1 MSAISKGVVLPTRA
15 SVVLGELTK
24 LPAFVRRD
32 FLDAWSYRA
41 SFLTDIAGMLVQVI
55 TFYFVGRMIN
65 TESLPTYS
73 GQQPT
78 YVEFVV
84 VGIAL
89 NVFVTI
95 GLHHVAS
102 ALQQEQW
109 KGTLESLLMTPTAL
123 ATLQLGSVI
132 YDLVYIPVR
141 TIVFVVL
148 VAVTLG
154 LNLHYDGLLPA
165 AVIVLCFIP
174 FIWGLGL
181 MSGGGVLTFKGAN
194 IGTAAVATLLTL
206 SSGAYFP
213 LQLFPD
219 WAEKI
224 AKANPLAI
232 AIQGTREAL
241 IGGSGWAGVA
251 GEVAILIPAAALSL
265 VLGILA
271 FRLALARE
279 RRRGSLPL
287 Y

>member
-1 MSAISKGVVLPTRA
+1 VNAASEIAPSRA
-15 SVVLGELTK
+15 SGFVGELAK

-41 SFLTDIAGMLVQVI
+41 SFLTDVAGMVVQVI
-55 TFYFVGRMIN
+55 TFYFVGRMVN
-65 TESLPTYS
+65 TGVLPTFS
-73 GQQPT
+73 GHRPT

-123 ATLQLGSVI
+123 ATLQLGSVV
-132 YDLVYIPVR
+132 YDLVYVPIR
-141 TIVFVVL
+141 TVLFVVL
-148 VAVTLG
+148 VALTLG
-154 LNLHYDGLLPA
+154 LHLSYDGLLPA
-165 AVIVLCFIP
+165 GVIVLFFIP

-181 MSGGGVLTFKGAN
+181 ISGGAVLTFKGAN
-194 IGTAAVATLLTL
+194 IGTGILTTLLTL
-206 SSGAYFP
+206 GSGAYFP
-213 LQLFPD
+213 LQLFPN
-219 WAEKI
+219 WIETI

-241 IGGSGWAGVA
+241 IGGTGWSGVA
-251 GEVAILIPAAALSL
+251 GDVAILIPASALSL
-265 VLGILA
+265 AVGIFA
-271 FRLALARE
+271 FRLALTRE

>member
-1 MSAISKGVVLPTRA
+1 MNAA
-15 SVVLGELTK
+15 SEVAPSRTGAFLGELAK

-41 SFLTDIAGMLVQVI
+41 TFLTDIAGMVVQIV
-55 TFYFVGRMIN
+55 TFYFVGKMVN
-65 TESLPTYS
+65 ADVLPSYS
-73 GQQPT
+73 GTQPT

-89 NVFVTI
+89 NVFVAI
-95 GLHHVAS
+95 GLHHIAG

-123 ATLQLGSVI
+123 ATLQLGSVV
-132 YDLVYIPVR
+132 YDLVYIPIR
-141 TIVFVVL
+141 TVVFVVA

-154 LNLHYDGLLPA
+154 LDLHYDGLLPA
-165 AVIVLCFIP
+165 AVIVVFFIP

-181 MSGGGVLTFKGAN
+181 MSGGAVLTFKGAN
-194 IGTAAVATLLTL
+194 IGTGIVTTLLTL
-206 SSGAYFP
+206 GSGAYFP
-213 LQLFPD
+213 LQLFPN
-219 WAEKI
+219 WIETL

-241 IGGSGWAGVA
+241 IGGTGWAGVA
-251 GEVAILIPAAALSL
+251 GDIAILIPFSAVSLAA
-265 VLGILA
+265 GIFA

>member
-1 MSAISKGVVLPTRA
+1 MSAVPEIGSAARTGA
-15 SVVLGELTK
+15 VLGELAK

-41 SFLTDIAGMLVQVI
+41 SFLTDIAGMLVQVV
-55 TFYFVGRMIN
+55 TFYFVGKMIN
-65 TESLPTYS
+65 RGVLPTFS
-73 GQQPT
+73 GHQPT

-102 ALQQEQW
+102 ALQHEQW

-132 YDLVYIPVR
+132 YDLVYIPIR
-141 TIVFVVL
+141 TIIFVVL

-165 AVIVLCFIP
+165 GVIVLFFIP

-181 MSGGGVLTFKGAN
+181 MSGGAVLTFKGAN
-194 IGTAAVATLLTL
+194 IGTAAVTTLLTL
-206 SSGAYFP
+206 GSGAYFP

-219 WAEKI
+219 WVEKI

-241 IGGSGWAGVA
+241 IGGSGWSGVA
-251 GEVAILIPAAALSL
+251 GDVAILLPASAVSL
-265 VLGILA
+265 LLGVFA

>member
-1 MSAISKGVVLPTRA
+1 MSAASEIAPSRA
-15 SVVLGELTK
+15 SAFLGELAK

-41 SFLTDIAGMLVQVI
+41 SFLTDIAGMVVQVV

-65 TESLPTYS
+65 TGVLPTF
-73 GQQPT
+73 GGHRPT

-123 ATLQLGSVI
+123 ATLQLGSVV
-132 YDLVYIPVR
+132 YDLVYIPIR
-141 TIVFVVL
+141 TLVFVVL

-154 LNLHYDGLLPA
+154 LHLHYDGLLPA
-165 AVIVLCFIP
+165 GVIVLFFIP

-181 MSGGGVLTFKGAN
+181 ISGGAVLTFKGAN
-194 IGTAAVATLLTL
+194 IGTGIVTTLLTL
-206 SSGAYFP
+206 GSGAYFP

-219 WAEKI
+219 WIETI

-241 IGGSGWAGVA
+241 IGGTGWSGVA
-251 GEVAILIPAAALSL
+251 GDVAILIPASALSL
-265 VLGILA
+265 AAGILA
-271 FRLALARE
+271 FRLALNRE

>member
-1 MSAISKGVVLPTRA
+1 VSSTSEIRA
-15 SVVLGELTK
+15 APASTLVGELAK

-41 SFLTDIAGMLVQVI
+41 SFLTDIAGMVVQVV

-65 TESLPTYS
+65 RGVLPTFA
-73 GQQPT
+73 GHRPT

-123 ATLQLGSVI
+123 ATLQLGSVV
-132 YDLVYIPVR
+132 YDLVYIPLR
-141 TIVFVVL
+141 TIVFVLL

-154 LNLHYDGLLPA
+154 LHLHYDGLLPA
-165 AVIVLCFIP
+165 GVIVLCFIP

-181 MSGGGVLTFKGAN
+181 ISGGAVLTFKGAN
-194 IGTAAVATLLTL
+194 IGTGIVTTLLTL
-206 SSGAYFP
+206 GSGAYFP

-219 WAEKI
+219 WVEKV

-241 IGGSGWAGVA
+241 IGGTGWSGVA
-251 GEVAILIPAAALSL
+251 GDVGILIPVSALS
-265 VLGILA
+265 VVAGIFA